1 MPVTSQR
8 CARSTKWFLTEP
20 QLVTD
25 EIIRIADHR
34 HERIDHG
41 QFGAT

>member
-1 MPVTSQR
+1 VVLS
-8 CARSTKWFLTEP
+8 EP

-25 EIIRIADHR
+25 EIIRIAGHR
-34 HERIDHG
+34 RERIDHG